1 MMKKYL
7 LFVVAILFVLR
18 MDAQWTE
25 EIHTDNYVYSSGIRS
40 ITLHPKEVRLGE
52 PVAQLGGGDEQLTLE
67 FDDVETDDHYLKYT
81 FIHCTHDWKISDMNQ
96 VEYIDGFNED
106 LIDQY
111 DYSFNTIVHYT
122 HYQLSFPNRNMSFT
136 KSGNYILFVYDDTP
150 DRPVMTR
157 RFMVVEENTAKV
169 SAQVH
174 HPTDVNNHFTHQEV
188 SFEVSPGPYIIRNPA
203 MTLHATI
210 KQNGRWDNAK
220 YGLTYH
226 SFMNNRFTFDYQD
239 GRAVFPGGA
248 EFHTFDIGTL
258 RSNGDRIVSIDFA
271 HRRNQAYVLMDE
283 ARPYGAYES
292 RSTMN
297 GACVFYNRDL
307 PNPYSEDYVN
317 TYFTLKSK
325 YPFTDGDVYVF
336 GELTDWKI
344 KDEAKLH
351 YVREQ
356 NYWEASFYIKQ
367 GRYNYQYVYVPY
379 GSKEIDATYIE
390 GSHYETHNQY
400 TIFVY
405 FREEGTSYDKLI
417 AVEHCSVQ

>member
-1 MMKKYL
+1 MKRFL
-7 LFVVAILFVLR
+7 LLSVFSLFLLVSAN
-18 MDAQWTE
+18 AQWDTDFY
-25 EIHTDNYVYSSGIRS
+25 TDNRVYQSGIRS
-40 ITLHPKEVRLGE
+40 VDLHPSDTRLGE
-52 PVAQLGGGDEQLTLE
+52 PVALLGEYNQLVLE

-81 FIHCTHDWKISDMNQ
+81 FIHCTHDWQISDMNQ
-96 VEYIDGFNED
+96 MEYISGFNED
-106 LIDQY
+106 MIEQY

-122 HYQLSFPNRNMSFT
+122 HYQFSFPNENMTFT
-136 KSGNYILFVYDDTP
+136 KSGNYILLVYDDTP
-150 DRPVMTR
+150 DHPVLTR
-157 RFMVVEENTAKV
+157 RFMVLENSPAKV
-169 SAQVH
+169 NAVVH
-174 HPTDVNNHFTHQEV
+174 YATDVNQRFTHQEV
-188 SFEVSPGPYIIRNPA
+188 DFEVLPASFAVRNPA

-226 SFMNNRFTFDYQD
+226 SFSNNTFSFDYDD
-239 GRAVFPGGA
+239 GRNVFPGGA
-248 EFHTFDIGTL
+248 EFRTFDISTL
-258 RSNGDRIVSIDFA
+258 RSNGDRIVSIDFE

-283 ARPYGAYES
+283 ARPYSAYET

-297 GACVFYNRDL
+297 GACVYYNRDL

-317 TYFTLKSK
+317 TYFTLKSQ

-336 GELTDWKI
+336 GELTDWRI
-344 KDEAKLH
+344 MEDAKLH

-367 GRYNYQYVYVPY
+367 GRYNYQYVYVPH
-379 GSKEIDATYIE
+379 GSKEIDATYVE
-390 GSHYETHNQY
+390 GSHYETQNQY
-400 TIFVY
+400 TILVY

>member
-1 MMKKYL
+1 MKRFL
-7 LFVVAILFVLR
+7 LLSVFSLFLLVSAN
-18 MDAQWTE
+18 AQWN
-25 EIHTDNYVYSSGIRS
+25 TDFYADNRVYQSGIHS
-40 ITLHPKEVRLGE
+40 VDLHPSDTRLGE
-52 PVAQLGGGDEQLTLE
+52 PVAVLGEYNQLVLE

-81 FIHCTHDWKISDMNQ
+81 FIHCTHDWQISDMNQ
-96 VEYIDGFNED
+96 MEYISGFNED
-106 LIDQY
+106 MIEQY

-122 HYQLSFPNRNMSFT
+122 HYQFSFPNENMSFT
-136 KSGNYILFVYDDTP
+136 KSGNYILLVYDDTP
-150 DRPVMTR
+150 DHPVLTR
-157 RFMVVEENTAKV
+157 RFMVLENSPAKV
-169 SAQVH
+169 NAVVH
-174 HPTDVNNHFTHQEV
+174 YATDVNQRFTHQEV
-188 SFEVSPGPYIIRNPA
+188 DFEVLPASFAVRNPA

-226 SFMNNRFTFDYQD
+226 SFSNNTFSFDYDD
-239 GRAVFPGGA
+239 GRNVFPGGA
-248 EFHTFDIGTL
+248 EFRTFDISTL
-258 RSNGDRIVSIDFA
+258 RSNGDRIVSIDFE

-283 ARPYGAYES
+283 ARPYSAYET

-297 GACVFYNRDL
+297 GECIYYNRDL

-317 TYFTLKSK
+317 TYFTLKSQ

-336 GELTDWKI
+336 GELTDWRI
-344 KDEAKLH
+344 MEDAKLH

-367 GRYNYQYVYVPY
+367 GRYNYQYVYVPH
-379 GSKEIDATYIE
+379 GSKEIDATYVE
-390 GSHYETHNQY
+390 GSHYETQNQY
-400 TIFVY
+400 TILVY